1 MIEFRSTA
9 MATAKKTGA
18 VKLGQVFMQV
28 SSGGNSNFDQTAT
41 TEDWGRSVAP
51 HVALIHLRVM
61 SGGDVLA
68 RILSIA
74 AKDVVALDLLG
85 L

>member
-1 MIEFRSTA
+1 

-51 HVALIHLRVM
+51 HVALVNLPVVP
-61 SGGDVLA
+61 GGAVLA
-68 RILSIA
+68 QVLGIA
-74 AKDVVALDLLG
+74 ANQG
-85 L
+85 F